1 VSALRRIDL
10 DPAEAAPWLAAHGFT
25 DRLPVGLPT
34 EEAVAAMVAASG
46 RPADEPLGVMAPL
59 PVEVTVER
67 LAVVAVLAGCPP
79 EAFPVV
85 VAAAQATM
93 APAFRLASVQ
103 SSTSPASPL
112 VVVNGA
118 AREAAGLSSGTGCFG
133 PAAGANVAVG
143 RAVRLA
149 LQVIGGGQPGTADP
163 ATLGAPAKIAAC
175 FAEREEA
182 SPWPSLAERRGV
194 LGGGDVGADGELPA
208 VTGAASVFAVT
219 GMWQISEPS
228 ASPDDVVHQVLH
240 GMINTGHCAQPVLP
254 EPGEQVLVLS
264 PPIARA
270 VASRFADLHDLQA
283 ALFETVRVPLD
294 WLPAYKRVATQERLE
309 ALGLPRDGLVPLA
322 ESPSCFVVLVA
333 GGDAGVQ
340 SIALSTSPLCRSV
353 TVGVR

>member
-1 VSALRRIDL
+1 MSALRRIEL
-10 DPAEAAPWLAAHGFT
+10 DATEVAPWLHANGFT
-25 DRLPVGLPT
+25 DGLPVGVPT
-34 EEAVAAMVAASG
+34 EDAVAAMVAASG

-79 EAFPVV
+79 AAFPVV
-85 VAAAQATM
+85 IAAAQATM

-112 VVVNGA
+112 VVVNGPV
-118 AREAAGLSSGTGCFG
+118 REVAGLSSGTGCFG

-175 FAEREEA
+175 LAEREEA

-194 LGGGDVGADGELPA
+194 LGAGREGEVPP
-208 VTGAASVFAVT
+208 VVGAASVFAVT

-270 VASRFADLHDLQA
+270 VATRFADLGDLQA
-283 ALFETVRVPLD
+283 ALFDTVRVPLE
-294 WLPAYKRVATQERLE
+294 WLPAYKRAATQERLE
-309 ALGLPRDGLVPLA
+309 SLGLPRDGLVPLA
-322 ESPSCFVVLVA
+322 ESPACFVVLVA

-340 SIALSTSPLCRSV
+340 SVALSTSPLCRSV